1 MYGYRGIPYFFR
13 TSLNI
18 IAERVKKGF
27 LQNACHNLW
36 KSAGI
41 IFKHAPER
49 RRQMSDSFLE
59 LRNLKKSFTSEEYVL
74 QGINLQIDQGE
85 FVTLLGASGCGKTT
99 TIRMISGL
107 EDISGG
113 EILID
118 GEDVI
123 GKKPKDR
130 GVSMIFQSYAI
141 WPHMTVFDNIAYPLK
156 LQKVPKDEIKKRVTA
171 AAEATDIVG
180 LLNRYPA
187 QMSGGQ
193 RQRVA
198 VSRAIVVKP
207 KIFLMDEPLS
217 NLDAKLRVSMRTEL
231 KNIHIQ
237 QNSTSIF
244 VTHDQSEAMSLADR
258 IVVMYK
264 GRIEQIGTPMEVYQD
279 SATRFVAE
287 FIGTPPTNFFVTKI
301 EKTADGLMAVNDDI
315 HYLVPDSLKD
325 ALLPYAGKEVDLG
338 VRPEYIDLSFSMERT
353 KGYLCDT
360 VIDFVEPQG
369 SHAILITKIGG
380 NEVKIHTT
388 TCMEMAPKTNVALNV
403 KDDKVMFF
411 DRDTSFRIKQ

>member
-1 MYGYRGIPYFFR
+1 
-13 TSLNI
+13 
-18 IAERVKKGF
+18 
-27 LQNACHNLW
+27 
-36 KSAGI
+36 
-41 IFKHAPER
+41 
-49 RRQMSDSFLE
+49 MSYLE
-59 LRNLKKSFTSEEYVL
+59 IK
-74 QGINLQIDQGE
+74 NLQKKFTKDGPLVVNNMNLSIEKGE
-85 FVTLLGASGCGKTT
+85 FIVFLGPSGCGKTT

>member
-1 MYGYRGIPYFFR
+1 
-13 TSLNI
+13 
-18 IAERVKKGF
+18 
-27 LQNACHNLW
+27 
-36 KSAGI
+36 
-41 IFKHAPER
+41 
-49 RRQMSDSFLE
+49 MSYLE
-59 LRNLKKSFTSEEYVL
+59 IK
-74 QGINLQIDQGE
+74 NLQKKYTKDGPLVVNNMNLSIEKGE
-85 FVTLLGASGCGKTT
+85 FIVFLGPSGCGKTT

-187 QMSGGQ
+187 QMAGGQ

>member
-1 MYGYRGIPYFFR
+1 
-13 TSLNI
+13 
-18 IAERVKKGF
+18 
-27 LQNACHNLW
+27 
-36 KSAGI
+36 
-41 IFKHAPER
+41 
-49 RRQMSDSFLE
+49 MSYLE
-59 LRNLKKSFTSEEYVL
+59 IK
-74 QGINLQIDQGE
+74 NLQKKYTKDGPLVVNNMNLSIEKGE
-85 FVTLLGASGCGKTT
+85 FIVFLGPSGCGKTT

-141 WPHMTVFDNIAYPLK
+141 GPHMTVFDNIAYPLK

>member
-1 MYGYRGIPYFFR
+1 
-13 TSLNI
+13 
-18 IAERVKKGF
+18 
-27 LQNACHNLW
+27 
-36 KSAGI
+36 
-41 IFKHAPER
+41 
-49 RRQMSDSFLE
+49 MSYLE
-59 LRNLKKSFTSEEYVL
+59 IK
-74 QGINLQIDQGE
+74 NLQKKYTKDGPLVVNNMNLSIEKGE
-85 FVTLLGASGCGKTT
+85 FIVFLGPSGCGKTT

-338 VRPEYIDLSFSMERT
+338 VRPEYIDLSFSMDRT

-388 TCMEMAPKTNVALNV
+388 TYMEMAPKTNVALNV

>member
-1 MYGYRGIPYFFR
+1 MSYLEIKN
-13 TSLNI
+13 LQ
-18 IAERVKKGF
+18 KKYTKDGP
-27 LQNACHNLW
+27 LVVNN
-36 KSAGI
+36 
-41 IFKHAPER
+41 
-49 RRQMSDSFLE
+49 
-59 LRNLKKSFTSEEYVL
+59 
-74 QGINLQIDQGE
+74 INLSIEMGE
-85 FVTLLGASGCGKTT
+85 YFVFLGPSGCGKTT

-198 VSRAIVVKP
+198 VTRAIVVKP

-338 VRPEYIDLSFSMERT
+338 VRPEYIDLSFSMDRT

-388 TCMEMAPKTNVALNV
+388 TYMEMAPKTNVALNV

-411 DRDTSFRIKQ
+411 DRDTSCRIK